1 MKDPILEEVRRAKRK
16 VHEEYMRDPQAFHE
30 RVAREMEEWRA
41 NYKPQVRK
49 GFEGLSDADLERVN
63 EAWYMPRVARK
74 IRLRK
79 LRAKARAIQAA
90 QRAQA
95 NSAQASSP
103 EKNS

>member
-1 MKDPILEEVRRAKRK
+1 MKDPILEEVRRIKYETYLES
-16 VHEEYMRDPQAFHE
+16 VRDPKAYEEKMVRLREDWE
-30 RVAREMEEWRA
+30 RRRA

-63 EAWYMPRVARK
+63 EGWYMPRVARK

-90 QRAQA
+90 QRAP
-95 NSAQASSP
+95 ASSLR
-103 EKNS
+103 KSG